1 MRILLQAKLEQRSPE
16 GGGEMKHYGK
26 QDKRRGT
33 ALVEMAVVL
42 PVFLMV
48 VWGIIEFGR
57 GMMVANM
64 VTNAAREGARLAVI
78 DGNTNTDVQNSITSF
93 LQQAIN
99 VSPGEITVT
108 IGIDEAP
115 GNPDSLNILAN
126 ASPRDLV
133 NIVVSVPFDSV
144 SFIPGDYLSG
154 KSLVGRASM
163 RHE

>member
-1 MRILLQAKLEQRSPE
+1 
-16 GGGEMKHYGK
+16 MKHFGT

-42 PVFLMV
+42 PIFLMV

-78 DGNTNTDVQNSITSF
+78 DGNTNADVEAAISTF

-99 VSPGEITVT
+99 VSASDVTVT

-115 GNPDSLNILAN
+115 GNPNPLNILAN
-126 ASPRDLV
+126 AEPRDLV
-133 NIVVSVPFDSV
+133 NIVISVPFDSV
-144 SFIPGDYLSG
+144 SFVPGDFLAG
-154 KSLVGRASM
+154 KSLVGCASM

>member
-1 MRILLQAKLEQRSPE
+1 
-16 GGGEMKHYGK
+16 MKRYGT
-26 QDKRRGT
+26 QEKRRGT

-64 VTNAAREGARLAVI
+64 ITNAAREGARLAVI
-78 DGNTNTDVQNSITSF
+78 DGNTNTDVENAISSF

-99 VSPGEITVT
+99 VSPGDITVK

-115 GNPDSLNILAN
+115 GNPDPLNQI
-126 ASPRDLV
+126 ASAEPRDLV
-133 NIVVSVPFDSV
+133 NIVVSVPFNSV
-144 SFIPGDYLSG
+144 SFIPGNYLAG

>member
-1 MRILLQAKLEQRSPE
+1 
-16 GGGEMKHYGK
+16 MKRHRK
-26 QDKRRGT
+26 QDSRRGT

-48 VWGIIEFGR
+48 VWAIIEFGR

-78 DGNTNTDVQNSITSF
+78 DGNTNTNVQNSITTF

-99 VSPGEITVT
+99 VSPGDVTVT
-108 IGIDEAP
+108 ISIDAAP
-115 GNPDSLNILAN
+115 GNPDPLNQISN
-126 ASPRDLV
+126 AEPRDLI
-133 NIVVSVPFDSV
+133 NILVSVPFDSV
-144 SFIPGDYLSG
+144 SYIPGNFLSG

>member
-1 MRILLQAKLEQRSPE
+1 
-16 GGGEMKHYGK
+16 MKHYGK

-64 VTNAAREGARLAVI
+64 ITNAAREGARLAVI
-78 DGNTNTDVQNSITSF
+78 DGNTNTDVENAISSF

-99 VSPGEITVT
+99 VSPGDITVK

-115 GNPDSLNILAN
+115 GNPNPMNQI
-126 ASPRDLV
+126 ASAEPRDLV
-133 NIVVSVPFDSV
+133 NIVVSVPFNSV
-144 SFIPGDYLSG
+144 SFIPGNYLAG